1 MLLSLDE
8 IATDAIEVRRSVSCE
23 PLLPSQ
29 GATLT
34 ETSER
39 KEQLARLM
47 LCAYR
52 GSVDDEG
59 ETFEDAVAEVGRT
72 IEGGYGTLLTNCS
85 FLHREQRGSR
95 IISASIVT
103 LYRGAPLLAF
113 SMTHP
118 DHVRRG
124 LAGSLLAASI
134 VALQAEGHSLLNLS
148 VHRDN
153 EAAIALYRSF
163 GFRHVETDRQ

>member
-1 MLLSLDE
+1 MWLSLDE
-8 IATDAIEVRRSVSCE
+8 IATDAIGMHGSVSCE
-23 PLLPSQ
+23 PLLPPQ

-47 LCAYR
+47 LAAYR
-52 GSVDDEG
+52 GTVDDEG
-59 ETFEDAVAEVGRT
+59 ETLEDAVAEVGRT
-72 IEGGYGTLLTNCS
+72 IEGGYGTLLGNCS
-85 FLHREQRGSR
+85 FMHREQQGSP

-118 DHVRRG
+118 DHGRRG
-124 LAGSLLAASI
+124 LARSLLVASI
-134 VALQAEGHSLLNLS
+134 AALQGDGHSLLNLS

-153 EAAIALYRSF
+153 QAAIALYRSI
-163 GFRHVETDRQ
+163 GFCDVETDRD